1 MPVSVSA
8 FDLTNGAVILRLI
21 CGAFFIPHIYF
32 KIFGDPP
39 PALGFFKAAGFK
51 PPVFYMRVAMV
62 VEIVAAVGLL
72 LGIYTHW
79 VALLAAASLFVAGI
93 AVCFANGSVANGSVK
108 WLWNLG
114 GMEFPIFWSIGCLA
128 VALLYWN

>member
-21 CGAFFIPHIYF
+21 CGAFFIPHVYF
-32 KIFGDPP
+32 KIVGNPP

-51 PPVFYMRVAMV
+51 PAGFYMRFAMV
-62 VEIVAAVGLL
+62 VEIVAGVGLL
-72 LGIYTHW
+72 FGIYTQW
-79 VALLAAASLFVAGI
+79 VALLAASSLFVAAI
-93 AVCFANGSVANGSVK
+93 AVCFANGSVK